1 MVRLVK
7 LVFEALEARTVDL
20 NLPDER
26 AFSVGSERWKFMS
39 THMKIFVLYC
49 VTLEKGLLCV
59 TFFCD
64 NFIFQMIDLPL
75 PDLDPTLLVLIN

>member
-1 MVRLVK
+1 MEIHVYAH
-7 LVFEALEARTVDL
+7 E
-20 NLPDER
+20 N
-26 AFSVGSERWKFMS
+26 
-39 THMKIFVLYC
+39 IVLYYL
-49 VTLEKGLLCV
+49 TLEKGLLCV